1 MMRRR
6 LRLAVSPGRFTCA
19 TPRGDKVVPNGTDL
33 SQDDGET
40 GGSTTKKKKKKK
52 KARRLF
58 HATFVYF
65 T

>member
-1 MMRRR
+1 MMKRR

-19 TPRGDKVVPNGTDL
+19 TPRGDKVVPNGTDR
-33 SQDDGET
+33 QDDGET